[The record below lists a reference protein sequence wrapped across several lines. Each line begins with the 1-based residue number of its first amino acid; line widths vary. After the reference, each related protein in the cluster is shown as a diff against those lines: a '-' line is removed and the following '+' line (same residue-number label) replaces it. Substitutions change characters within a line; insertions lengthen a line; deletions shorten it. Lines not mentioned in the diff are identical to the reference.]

1 MPEHAS
7 AVPEHET
14 SEVEMSS
21 ATGMYDGRYVSETG
35 GSVTVH
41 IDGGDDS
48 NSRPSL
54 EGASKIGPLPEGA
67 YRLPEWQIVEGTC
80 EGGLLKGTV
89 HTGPYGREMVLSYA
103 LEGASGSP
111 DARKTGTLRLKASDD
126 DLNRLVCWMANGEVE
141 RDTPRS

>member
-67 YRLPEWQIVEGTC
+67 YRLPEW
-80 EGGLLKGTV
+80 
-89 HTGPYGREMVLSYA
+89 
-103 LEGASGSP
+103 
-111 DARKTGTLRLKASDD
+111 
-126 DLNRLVCWMANGEVE
+126 
-141 RDTPRS
+141 